1 MRSMPRPVRRL
12 TVLAATLA
20 AGSLA
25 LTGCGQ
31 ADEGGSSGAAEETA
45 SASGEDVSIR
55 FAWWGSDHY
64 HQMYQEVADAFMAEH
79 PNIEIVSDFTDWG
92 GYWDKLATT
101 VAAGDIPDVL
111 MQEQR
116 YLREYAE
123 RGVLADL
130 GETDVDTSAMD
141 PGTLATGEVEDG
153 LYAIP
158 TGVNVF
164 SVLANTKV
172 FADAGVE
179 LPDDTAWTWDD
190 YQEVANAISASGTG
204 AVGRQDVWNDA
215 AFNVYARQQGEQLFT
230 EDGQLGYSDET
241 LVDFWNISL
250 DLQQSG
256 GQPPA
261 STTIELGA
269 VGPERSLVATNAGGM
284 VPEWTNQLTA
294 VANASGEEIKLLRW
308 PGETEG
314 ERTGMYFKPA
324 LYASVSAKSEHPAE
338 AAMFVD
344 FMLNSEIAGDII
356 KTDLGL
362 PVNLDIRERVVANLP
377 ETEQQSAAFV
387 ADLEDEVVD
396 SPPVPPQGAGEIAE
410 IMSRINTEVLFERV
424 TPEQGAEQVRTEVEA
439 ILGQ

>member
-1 MRSMPRPVRRL
+1 MSTRHRPLRRL
-12 TVLAATLA
+12 TALAATLA
-20 AGSLA
+20 AGSLV

-31 ADEGGSSGAAEETA
+31 TDEPESSGAAEENA

-79 PNIEIVSDFTDWG
+79 PNVEIVTDFTDWG

-101 VAAGDIPDVL
+101 VAAGDTPDVL

-130 GETDVDTSAMD
+130 SESDIATDAMD
-141 PGTLATGEVEDG
+141 EGTLATGEVDG
-153 LYAIP
+153 ELVAIP

-172 FADAGVE
+172 FADAGVP
-179 LPDDTAWTWDD
+179 LPDDTTWSWED
-190 YQEVANAISASGTG
+190 YQDVANQISASGTG
-204 AVGRQDVWNDA
+204 AIGRQDLWNDA
-215 AFNVYARQQGEQLFT
+215 AFNVFARQRGEQLFT
-230 EDGQLGYSDET
+230 EDGELGYDDET

-250 DLQQSG
+250 DLQESG

-261 STTIELGA
+261 STTVELST

-284 VPEWTNQLTA
+284 VPEWTNQLSA
-294 VANASGEEIKLLRW
+294 VANAAGQEIKLLRW
-308 PGETEG
+308 PGESQG

-324 LYASVSAKSEHPAE
+324 LYASMSADTEHPAE
-338 AAMFVD
+338 AAMFID
-344 FMLNSEIAGDII
+344 FMLNSETAGDII
-356 KTDLGL
+356 LADLGL
-362 PVNLDIRERVVANLP
+362 PVNLDIRERIVPQLP
-377 ETEQQSAAFV
+377 EVDRQSAEFV
-387 ADLEDEVVD
+387 EDLADEVVD
-396 SPPVPPQGAGEIAE
+396 SPPAPPVGAGEIAE
-410 IMSRINTEVLFERV
+410 VMSRINSEVLFERV
-424 TPEQGAEQVRTEVEA
+424 TPEQGAEQLRTEVEA
-439 ILGQ
+439 ILGG